1 MVQNFRIDGG
11 SITHSDDPASS
22 ISLYLNPTD
31 DEKRYLIHELK
42 LDEHTLASALDPD
55 ELARLEFEPEHT
67 AIIVKAPMPHR
78 AGDLFLFR
86 VASIGIYLFADRL
99 VLVTAD
105 ESFSFDGLKAQQ
117 RLPGLGTVALRILY
131 RSIYGFLEHLKIIN
145 QISDELQT
153 KISISMENSSLLNL
167 FSLQKSLV
175 YYLNFIN
182 SNDLVIHRLRNYAG
196 KIGFSEMEQELLDD
210 IRIENGQCLKQAD
223 IYSNIL
229 AGLMDARASIVS
241 NNLNQLMKTLT
252 IITLGIM
259 VPTFVVSAF
268 SMNVPIPGTGWK
280 PMFYVILSLAFLSAF
295 GVYGIW
301 RYKKW

>member
-1 MVQNFRIDGG
+1 MERKYHFEGG
-11 SITHSDDPASS
+11 SIARSDDPGSP
-22 ISLYLNPTD
+22 ISLFINPTD
-31 DEKRYLIHELK
+31 EEKRYLIQDLK

-67 AIIVKAPMPHR
+67 AIILKAPIPHSP
-78 AGDLFLFR
+78 AEPFLFR
-86 VASIGIYLFADRL
+86 VASIGVYLFNNRL
-99 VLVTAD
+99 VIVTAD
-105 ESFSFDGLKAQQ
+105 EFFSFDGLKAQ
-117 RLPGLGTVALRILY
+117 RLPSLAFVALRLLY
-131 RSIYGFLEHLKIIN
+131 RSIYGFLEHLKIIT

-153 KISISMENSSLLNL
+153 KISVSMENRYLLNL

-196 KIGFSEMEQELLDD
+196 KIGFTEHEQELLDD

-268 SMNVPIPGTGWK
+268 SMNVAIPLQHTKGA
-280 PMFYVILSLAFLSAF
+280 FYIIMGLALLSSF
-295 GVYGIW
+295 GVYALW
-301 RYKKW
+301 RWKKW